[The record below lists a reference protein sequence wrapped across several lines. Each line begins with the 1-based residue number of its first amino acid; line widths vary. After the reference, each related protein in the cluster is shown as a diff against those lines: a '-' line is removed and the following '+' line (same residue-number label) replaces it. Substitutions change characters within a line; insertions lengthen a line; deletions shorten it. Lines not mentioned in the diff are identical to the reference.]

1 MTESSEQIGERLK
14 EFFLSMGSSYPD
26 RSNILIVAHIFLIKT
41 IIYPFDFEN
50 MEKISK
56 INNTDCIRL
65 VFGGEAFKVM

>member
-1 MTESSEQIGERLK
+1 
-14 EFFLSMGSSYPD
+14 MGSSYPD
-26 RSNILIVAHIFLIKT
+26 RSNILIVAHVFLIKT